1 MTELK
6 TFKIEQEFNGLE
18 DFYNCLFKDIRFIE
32 EAINIKIQKPLQAR
46 MHCMTGKEKI
56 TERNILFFASKSDF
70 VESLGELIV
79 LASVYDANIIVVF
92 VNNLDKNYLNCINWL
107 QGICNEDTQFILGEI
122 LF

>member
-6 TFKIEQEFNGLE
+6 TFKIEQEFDGLE
-18 DFYNCLFKDIRFIE
+18 DFYNSLFEDIRLLE
-32 EAINIKIQKPLQAR
+32 EVTNIKIQKTLQAR
-46 MHCMTGKEKI
+46 MHCITGKEKI

-79 LASVYDANIIVVF
+79 LASVYDADIIVVF
-92 VNNLDKNYLNCINWL
+92 VNNLDKNYLNCISWL
-107 QGICNEDTQFILGEI
+107 QSICNEDTQFILGEI